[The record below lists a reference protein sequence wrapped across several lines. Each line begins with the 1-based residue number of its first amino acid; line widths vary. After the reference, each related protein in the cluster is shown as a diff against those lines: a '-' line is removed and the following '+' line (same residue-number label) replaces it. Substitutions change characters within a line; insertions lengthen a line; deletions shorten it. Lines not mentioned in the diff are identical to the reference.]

1 MRELLTIKEVSE
13 TLKVAEATLR
23 DWVQYRRIPFVRVG
37 RLVRFRPE
45 DIEKI
50 QAEGL
55 VVSAV

>member
-13 TLKVAEATLR
+13 TLKVAEGTLR

-37 RLVRFRPE
+37 RLVRFRPG
-45 DIEKI
+45 DIERI

-55 VVSAV
+55 VVGAT